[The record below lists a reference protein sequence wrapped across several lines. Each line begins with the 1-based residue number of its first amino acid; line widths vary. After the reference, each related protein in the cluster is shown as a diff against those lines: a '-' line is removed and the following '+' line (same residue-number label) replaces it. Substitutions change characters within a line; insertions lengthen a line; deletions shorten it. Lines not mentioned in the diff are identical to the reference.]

1 MTTSDPPGGPTSS
14 STAEDRRG
22 RRRGSETPRAD
33 TEGRAPI
40 RCDEAYATDL
50 LRELVRAESINPDL
64 DPEGS
69 GEAEAAGIVSEALEA
84 LGWEVAVLEA
94 RPGRPSVLGRLA
106 GTGGGRSLML
116 NGHLDTVGVEGMAEP
131 FSAEVRYGRL
141 HGRGAYD
148 MKGAVAA
155 AVAAARVL
163 DEEGHD
169 LAGDLWIAA
178 VADEETES
186 RGTREVIDHLEGR
199 LPDAALVLEPTGL
212 DLCIA
217 HKGFLWFEIV
227 ARGRAAHG
235 SRPELGVDANLAMAR
250 YLSALDRLRAE
261 LATGE
266 AHPLLGHASLHVGTL
281 RGGTA
286 PSVYASECRARVEWR
301 TLPGEDPA
309 RCLARLEA
317 LADELDRASDGAAG
331 DGFYGTVEL
340 LLARPPFETTPG
352 APMARTAR
360 EALRR
365 RGIDAELRGEGP
377 WMDSALLA
385 EAGVDTAV
393 LGPAG
398 AGAHADE
405 EWVELD
411 SVHRLAEVLADVAV
425 AWCGSA
431 EGG

>member
-1 MTTSDPPGGPTSS
+1 MTLLEETRGN
-14 STAEDRRG
+14 RRS
-22 RRRGSETPRAD
+22 R
-33 TEGRAPI
+33 PI

-50 LRELVRAESINPDL
+50 LRELVRSESVNPGL

-69 GEAEAAGIVSEALEA
+69 GEAAPARIVADALET
-84 LGWEVAVLEA
+84 LGWEVSVLEA
-94 RPGRPSVLGRLA
+94 RTGRPSVLGRLA
-106 GTGGGRSLML
+106 GRGGGRSLML
-116 NGHLDTVGVEGMAEP
+116 NGHLDTVGVEGMEAP
-131 FSAEVRYGRL
+131 FSAEVRDGRL

-155 AVAAARVL
+155 AVTAARAL
-163 DEEGHD
+163 DEAGSG

-186 RGTREVIDHLEGR
+186 RGTREVIDHLGGR
-199 LPDAALVLEPTGL
+199 LPDGALVLEPTGL

-217 HKGFLWFEIV
+217 HKGFLWFEVV

-235 SRPELGVDANLAMAR
+235 SRPDLGVDANLAMAR
-250 YLSALDRLRAE
+250 YLSALDDLRAE

-266 AHPLLGHASLHVGTL
+266 GHPLLGHASLHVGTL

-301 TLPGEDPA
+301 TLPGDDPA
-309 RCLARLEA
+309 RCLARLETQA
-317 LADELDRASDGAAG
+317 EGLDRG
-331 DGFYGTVEL
+331 DEEPGFDGTVEL

-360 EALRR
+360 RALRR

-385 EAGVDTAV
+385 KAGVDTAV

-398 AGAHADE
+398 GGAHADD

-411 SVHRLAEVLADVAV
+411 SVYRLAEVLADVAV
-425 AWCGSA
+425 AWCGPT
-431 EGG
+431 EGD